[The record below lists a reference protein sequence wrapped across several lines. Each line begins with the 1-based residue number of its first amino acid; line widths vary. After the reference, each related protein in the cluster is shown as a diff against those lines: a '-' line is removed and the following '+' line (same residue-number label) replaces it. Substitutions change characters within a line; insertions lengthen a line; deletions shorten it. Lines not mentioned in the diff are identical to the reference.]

1 MMYNLIMNSYQ
12 SYYPRPMLKR
22 DSFFSLC
29 GEWNLNGKTIIV
41 PFPPQSDL
49 SGYQGDMEHLEYTK
63 TFSLPEDF
71 YHKNDKVILHFG
83 AVDQLCEVY
92 LNNHLITKHEGG
104 YLPFS
109 IDISDVIEDNNQLRV
124 IVTDTLDTFY
134 PYGKQS
140 KKPSGMWYTPVSGI
154 WQSVWIEAYDAKG
167 IDDLKISTT
176 MDTLKIHIESLSK
189 NFAVSFDG
197 YNNSFNT
204 KDIEIKIDNPHLW
217 STDDPYL
224 YTLKIK
230 TANDEIESYF
240 ALKQIQVKEIN
251 GVKRFFLNNKPVFIN
266 GLLDQGYF
274 KDGIFTPEKI
284 ESYEEDIVGIKQLG
298 FNCLRKHIKIEPEAF
313 YYCCDK
319 NGILVIQDMVNSGDY
334 GFIIDTILP
343 TIGITNVRKKI
354 KDQKR
359 YDFFVQHC
367 KDTISH
373 LSSHPCI
380 IGYTIYNEGWG
391 QQNASE
397 VYEILKPLDNERLFD
412 STSGWFF
419 DDKSDFDSYHIYF
432 RNKVLNTGKRVLL
445 LSECGGF
452 IRSVKDHS
460 PQGKKWGYGKA
471 ESEEELTSLI
481 INMYEKMYKPSIIN
495 GLCGAIMTQISDVEG
510 EINGLYTYDRQVL
523 KVNKEKILQANQ
535 DLQHI
540 YEKQCI

>member
-1 MMYNLIMNSYQ
+1 
-12 SYYPRPMLKR
+12 
-22 DSFFSLC
+22 
-29 GEWNLNGKTIIV
+29 
-41 PFPPQSDL
+41 
-49 SGYQGDMEHLEYTK
+49 
-63 TFSLPEDF
+63 
-71 YHKNDKVILHFG
+71 
-83 AVDQLCEVY
+83 
-92 LNNHLITKHEGG
+92 
-104 YLPFS
+104 
-109 IDISDVIEDNNQLRV
+109 
-124 IVTDTLDTFY
+124 
-134 PYGKQS
+134 
-140 KKPSGMWYTPVSGI
+140 
-154 WQSVWIEAYDAKG
+154 
-167 IDDLKISTT
+167 
-176 MDTLKIHIESLSK
+176 
-189 NFAVSFDG
+189 
-197 YNNSFNT
+197 
-204 KDIEIKIDNPHLW
+204 
-217 STDDPYL
+217 
-224 YTLKIK
+224 
-230 TANDEIESYF
+230 
-240 ALKQIQVKEIN
+240 
-251 GVKRFFLNNKPVFIN
+251 
-266 GLLDQGYF
+266 
-274 KDGIFTPEKI
+274 
-284 ESYEEDIVGIKQLG
+284 
-298 FNCLRKHIKIEPEAF
+298 
-313 YYCCDK
+313 
-319 NGILVIQDMVNSGDY
+319 MVNSGDY